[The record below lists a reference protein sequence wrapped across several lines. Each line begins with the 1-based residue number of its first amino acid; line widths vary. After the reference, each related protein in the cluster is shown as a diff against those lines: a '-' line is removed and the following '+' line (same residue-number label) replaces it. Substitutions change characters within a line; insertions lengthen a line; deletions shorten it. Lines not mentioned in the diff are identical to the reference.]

1 MTGSSKSSKNAKWYV
16 VHTYSGYENKVKTN
30 LEKIIEN
37 RSLEDLIIDIRV
49 PTEDVVESK
58 GEEKKIVTR
67 KIFPGYV
74 LIKMVMTDDTWYIIR
89 NTTGVTGFVGPGS
102 KPVPLSEEEVEA
114 LGVDVREIVAEFS
127 VGDTVKITEGAF
139 VNQTGVV
146 ESIDM
151 PARKVTVMLEMFGR
165 KTSLE
170 LDINHAEAI

>member
-1 MTGSSKSSKNAKWYV
+1 MTSSNKSSKNAKWYV

-49 PTEDVVESK
+49 PTEDVVETK
-58 GEEKKIVTR
+58 GEEKKLVTR

-114 LGVDVREIVAEFS
+114 LGVDVREIVAQFNI
-127 VGDTVKITEGAF
+127 GDSVKITDGAF
-139 VNQTGVV
+139 VNQTGIV

-151 PARKVTVMLEMFGR
+151 VARKVTVTIEMFGR
-165 KTSLE
+165 KTALE
-170 LDINHAEAI
+170 LDINHAEVI

>member
-1 MTGSSKSSKNAKWYV
+1 MTSSNKSSKNAKWYV

-49 PTEDVVESK
+49 PTEDVVETK

-114 LGVDVREIVAEFS
+114 LGVDVREIVAQFN

-139 VNQTGVV
+139 VSQTGVV
-146 ESIDM
+146 QSIDM
-151 PARKVTVMLEMFGR
+151 SARRVTVLVEMFGR

-170 LDINHAEAI
+170 LDINQAEAI

>member
-1 MTGSSKSSKNAKWYV
+1 MASSNKSSKNAKWYV
-16 VHTYSGYENKVKTN
+16 VHTYWGYENKVKTN

-58 GEEKKIVTR
+58 GEEKKLVTR

-114 LGVDVREIVAEFS
+114 LGVDVREIVAQFN
-127 VGDTVKITEGAF
+127 VGDTVKIIEGAF
-139 VNQTGVV
+139 VNQTGSV
-146 ESIDM
+146 EGIDLS
-151 PARKVTVMLEMFGR
+151 ARKVTVSVEMFGR

-170 LDINHAEAI
+170 LDINHVEVI